1 MLGGDALSAIG
12 SGLTLPFL
20 FVYLHSGRGLA
31 AGLAGLAV
39 SALALAGLV
48 GNLAGGILSDRFGP
62 RNALAAG
69 LLCAAAGSVAL
80 AAADAIGEAFAAVLV
95 LGVGLG
101 VMWPTQDALL
111 AGVVEPAQRSAV
123 FAVRHT
129 TLNAGLGLGALTA
142 ALVVHRASPA
152 TFELIYVLDAAS
164 FVAFVPILCL
174 VKAVRAEPRQRER
187 GALRTV
193 ARDRAF
199 VGVWCLTA
207 LLVTAGFA
215 QYHAAFPAYATGQG
229 ALSAS
234 ALGVAVAANTLT
246 VVGAQLFALRLMAGR
261 RRSTGLAGVGILFA
275 VAWAVT
281 IAAGELDLPAA
292 PLLFAL
298 AMVVLALGETLVAP
312 SLPPLVNDLA
322 PDDLRGRYNGAHALA
337 WSTGFVAGPV
347 LSGLALAAGAGALL
361 LVALCALCALAA
373 LGAVY
378 LRRHL
383 PSELDRV
390 PA

>member
-1 MLGGDALSAIG
+1 VLGGDALSAIG

-20 FVYLHSGRGLA
+20 FVYLHSGCGLET
-31 AGLAGLAV
+31 GLAGLAV

-48 GNLAGGILSDRFGP
+48 GNLAGGILGDRFGP

-215 QYHAAFPAYATGQG
+215 QYHAAFPAYATGHE
-229 ALSAS
+229 LSAS

-275 VAWAVT
+275 IAWAVT
-281 IAAGELDLPAA
+281 IAAGELDGPAT
-292 PLLFAL
+292 PLFFAL

>member
-1 MLGGDALSAIG
+1 
-12 SGLTLPFL
+12 
-20 FVYLHSGRGLA
+20 
-31 AGLAGLAV
+31 
-39 SALALAGLV
+39 
-48 GNLAGGILSDRFGP
+48 
-62 RNALAAG
+62 
-69 LLCAAAGSVAL
+69 
-80 AAADAIGEAFAAVLV
+80 
-95 LGVGLG
+95 
-101 VMWPTQDALL
+101 
-111 AGVVEPAQRSAV
+111 
-123 FAVRHT
+123 
-129 TLNAGLGLGALTA
+129 
-142 ALVVHRASPA
+142 
-152 TFELIYVLDAAS
+152 
-164 FVAFVPILCL
+164 
-174 VKAVRAEPRQRER
+174 VKGVRAEPRQRER

-215 QYHAAFPAYATGQG
+215 QYHAAFPAYAIGHE
-229 ALSAS
+229 LSAS

-261 RRSTGLAGVGILFA
+261 RRSTGLAGVGMLFA

-281 IAAGELDLPAA
+281 IAAGELDGPAT

-312 SLPPLVNDLA
+312 SLPPLINDLA

-361 LVALCALCALAA
+361 LIALCALCALAA